1 MVLLANKY
9 NKCPAFDQDLKM
21 WAYKYPEL
29 NEIFFGEQ
37 RSCEIFVSTLA
48 SLKEV
53 TQPVDKREKAQI
65 QYVFSGE
72 NITEIVD
79 SYKEETWNTE
89 NIKKIITESREFFQR
104 EQSYI
109 NNIVREWKEYEVPAV
124 ENGEYQIRE
133 PGIFKIIETV
143 NEEKKLNPSVTK
155 DVCRT
160 PFVLCG
166 ISEPLNDDSVYYKI
180 RYATYS
186 GDVKEFWASQST
198 LLSKKE
204 LKTFFLS
211 KGINCPENS
220 LLVETLDYISRC
232 IAEFG
237 PRFKKEFS
245 AKRNGWNADKSI
257 FVLGNRGITAKGT
270 VPVLAVVDGKGFPE
284 LDKKGTVQGWV
295 SGIKSFL
302 EYDTTKIM
310 RFKMYDAMTALLKAI
325 LGVESHCT
333 DHYSNTSCG
342 KTLSSWIALSMIGN
356 AEQMTIGAKSTQKGI
371 LVHVKDFSDLP
382 ILIDESS
389 DAGDNLSDLVY
400 TLTSNKDRVK
410 STVTGAR
417 DGGEE
422 YHTTVMFTGERP
434 IRDCLVNSG
443 QQYRVTE
450 LHGTLPNIPIK
461 EINKVKQV
469 IRDHHGHVIESYL
482 EKVFGLCENDSL
494 HALYDE
500 CLDSLPENTSNIEG
514 RSKNI
519 FACIMVTGKIL
530 ESVFKDIGMPNEDPV
545 EIVKEYYQQ
554 CILNNPVELEYIRAL
569 RLTLDWVHS
578 EYGRFV
584 EVDLEYDDSTTRDRT
599 RRYGYID
606 RDHID
611 IIGTEFT
618 KKMKD
623 EGLSPSKIK
632 QEWLDRGIILSN
644 DKQRPGTHRIT
655 RENNTFVGIRII
667 RSIAEELIGLN
678 CNNIDEDDDF
688 QIDEKSNQSWKLS
701 GFYYKPKK
709 KLKYS

>member
-1 MVLLANKY
+1 MVLPANDY
-9 NKCPAFDQDLKM
+9 NKCPGFDRELKRCAYAYPDLNKV
-21 WAYKYPEL
+21 
-29 NEIFFGEQ
+29 FFGDQ
-37 RSCEIFVSTLA
+37 RSCEELVSTLA
-48 SLKEV
+48 TLNEVMLPVNEKENV
-53 TQPVDKREKAQI
+53 QI
-65 QYVFSGE
+65 QYVFSE
-72 NITEIVD
+72 DEILEILD
-79 SYKEETWNTE
+79 SYKEGTWNTE
-89 NIKKIITESREFFQR
+89 NVNTIITGSRECFQR
-104 EQSYI
+104 EHSYI
-109 NNIVREWKEYEVPAV
+109 NNIFRKWKYYEVPAV
-124 ENGEYQIRE
+124 ENGYYEIRE
-133 PGIFKIIETV
+133 PGIFRVIETV
-143 NEEKKLNPSVTK
+143 NKENRQTQPVTKDVSSSVTK

-166 ISEPLNDDSVYYKI
+166 ISEPLTDDSIYYKI

-186 GDVKEFWASQST
+186 GDIKEFWASQST

-220 LLVETLDYISRC
+220 LLIETLDYISRC

-270 VPVLAVVDGKGFPE
+270 QPVLAVADGKGFPE
-284 LDKKGTVQGWV
+284 LDAKGNVQGWV
-295 SGIKSFL
+295 DGIKQFS
-302 EYDTTKIM
+302 EHDTTKII
-310 RFKMYDAMTALLKAI
+310 RFKMYDAMTAPLKSV

-342 KTLSSWIALSMIGN
+342 KTLSSWIALSMIGD
-356 AEQMTIGAKSTQKGI
+356 AEQLTIGAKSTQKGI
-371 LVHVKDFSDLP
+371 LVHGRDFSDLP

-389 DAGDNLSDLVY
+389 DAGDNLADLVY
-400 TLTSNKDRVK
+400 TLTSNKGRVK

-434 IRDCLVNSG
+434 IRDCLINSG
-443 QQYRVTE
+443 QQYRVIE
-450 LHGTLPNIPIK
+450 LYGTLPDIPTK

-469 IRDHHGHVIESYL
+469 IRDHHGHVIEL
-482 EKVFGLCENDSL
+482 VIKKIFEVHETGSL
-494 HALYDE
+494 HTMYDE

-519 FACIMVTGKIL
+519 FACIMVAGKIL
-530 ESVFKDIGMPNEDPV
+530 ESVFKDIGIPNEDPV

-569 RLTLDWVHS
+569 RLILDWVHS
-578 EYGRFV
+578 EYGRFG
-584 EVDLEYDDSTTRDRT
+584 EVNLEYDYITTLDRT
-599 RRYGYID
+599 RRHGYVD
-606 RDHID
+606 EKYID

-623 EGLSPSKIK
+623 AGFSPSKIK
-632 QEWLDRGIILSN
+632 QEWLDRGITESN
-644 DKQRPGTHRIT
+644 DKERRGTHRIT
-655 RENNTFVGIRII
+655 REKKTFAGVRII
-667 RSIAEELIGLN
+667 RLIAEELIGFN
-678 CNNIDEDDDF
+678 YENIGEGNDL
-688 QIDEKSNQSWKLS
+688 QLDEKSD
-701 GFYYKPKK
+701 
-709 KLKYS
+709 